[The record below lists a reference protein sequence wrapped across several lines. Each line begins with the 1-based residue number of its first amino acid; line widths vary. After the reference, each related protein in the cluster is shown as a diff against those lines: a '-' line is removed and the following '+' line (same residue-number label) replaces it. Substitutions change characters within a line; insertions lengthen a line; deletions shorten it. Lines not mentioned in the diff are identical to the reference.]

1 MNTKLGTLTISDKN
15 VVSIMI
21 NYYWE
26 ALNWQTDLSFV
37 YLNLGAL
44 YGMSLKQLDSAEHY
58 LNLAINTTPSWVL
71 AYTALNDVYMKN
83 ESEKIKFHGT
93 SEQN

>member
-1 MNTKLGTLTISDKN
+1 
-15 VVSIMI
+15 MI
-21 NYYWE
+21 NYYHHK

-44 YGMSLKQLDSAEHY
+44 YGLSLKQVDSAEYY

-71 AYTALNDVYMKN
+71 AYTTLNDVYMINK
-83 ESEKIKFHGT
+83 SEK
-93 SEQN
+93 